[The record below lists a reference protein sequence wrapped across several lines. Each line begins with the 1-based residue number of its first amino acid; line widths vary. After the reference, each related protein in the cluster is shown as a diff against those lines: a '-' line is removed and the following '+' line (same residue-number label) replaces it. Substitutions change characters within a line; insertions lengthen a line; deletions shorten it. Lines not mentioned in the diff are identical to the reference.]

1 MDFNSY
7 YDSMAKEILRELKV
21 AVQPKQRLNGGMRKS
36 KKLEVVNNMEIMK
49 AAISLYQRIF
59 HRLK

>member
-49 AAISLYQRIF
+49 AAISLYQ
-59 HRLK
+59 